1 MLYGWYWKATMASRE
16 LLSRSKVKW
25 VKHFVHENEG
35 ERLEMERK
43 KTTINQKNIL
53 KCARIWWN
61 VSFFPICIGPLSL
74 SFLALSFIAGP
85 ESFVF
90 QKASTCWLRLS
101 TPKYSRRLSGR
112 VWQRAG
118 PNHSDLDYWR
128 VCWRRRNIRDEMRQ
142 ELLHEKSEKNMEF
155 RTSLSAAA
163 DSMSIYNRIVNVRD
177 DWLIW
182 SSTFRYGRPDKH
194 VVVGISLISIV
205 DLD

>member
-1 MLYGWYWKATMASRE
+1 MPESGETSHFS
-16 LLSRSKVKW
+16 LSA
-25 VKHFVHENEG
+25 
-35 ERLEMERK
+35 L
-43 KTTINQKNIL
+43 
-53 KCARIWWN
+53 A
-61 VSFFPICIGPLSL
+61 LSL
-74 SFLALSFIAGP
+74 SLFLSIIIHSRSREFRVP
-85 ESFVF
+85 
-90 QKASTCWLRLS
+90 KASTCWPRLS
-101 TPKYSRRLSGR
+101 TPKNSRRLSGR

-142 ELLHEKSEKNMEF
+142 KLLHEKSGKNMEF